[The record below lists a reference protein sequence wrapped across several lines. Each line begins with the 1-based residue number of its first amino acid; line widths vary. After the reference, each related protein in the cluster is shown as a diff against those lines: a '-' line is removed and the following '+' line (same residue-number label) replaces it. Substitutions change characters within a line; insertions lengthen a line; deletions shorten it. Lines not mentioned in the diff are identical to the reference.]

1 MPSTSWIWGSVCSM
15 KFFGLPPPAMSTP
28 LLPPVRL
35 ASSTIAAVSFTSA
48 LTSNRSRLPASACS
62 ATFMPMEL
70 SPGEL
75 V

>member
-1 MPSTSWIWGSVCSM
+1 MPSTSWICGSVCSR
-15 KFFGLPPPAMSTP
+15 KFLGLPPPTMSAP

-48 LTSNRSRLPASACS
+48 LTSKRSWLPASACS
-62 ATFMPMEL
+62 ATFIPIEL